1 MVLLLGGLC
10 KGCEGLQL
18 SSGLVFFI
26 LLLDSLATIEANNLV
41 EAGGVSWNDNGFNLR
56 KEEVIPLEVG

>member
-18 SSGLVFFI
+18 SSDLVFFI
-26 LLLDSLATIEANNLV
+26 LLLDSLATIEANNLI
-41 EAGGVSWNDNGFNLR
+41 EAGGLSWNDNGFNLR
-56 KEEVIPLEVG
+56 KEEVITLEVG